1 MHGVAGMRATVRNRL
16 LQSEINMS
24 KVPNTIQDNQ
34 PPPPPLEEEEEG
46 AEAIISPTLE
56 RTNIQQPDSNSDPTI
71 KNH

>member
-1 MHGVAGMRATVRNRL
+1 
-16 LQSEINMS
+16 MS
-24 KVPNTIQDNQ
+24 KVHNTIQDSQ
-34 PPPPPLEEEEEG
+34 TPPPPLEEEEEG